1 MMFHQEWNNPVFLE
15 RRIVVSIGIVVSA
28 YMTTRVNAVTIQN
41 TGVIVLDSAVYSD
54 SIYSSSHVS

>member
-28 YMTTRVNAVTIQN
+28 YMTTRVNAVT
-41 TGVIVLDSAVYSD
+41 TDIVLDSAVYSD